1 MTFVIGQTVNIAARV
16 CSHAS
21 PGQILCTGDMRQPI
35 EELPDL
41 ELRAVGEVR
50 LKNIVKPVAL
60 FELSEVSAS
69 PGAAVIDPVCRMR
82 LDTEVA
88 PARLPHQGVTY
99 YFCSLAC
106 AKAFAEQPDAYVA
119 AL

>member
-1 MTFVIGQTVNIAARV
+1 
-16 CSHAS
+16 
-21 PGQILCTGDMRQPI
+21 
-35 EELPDL
+35 
-41 ELRAVGEVR
+41 
-50 LKNIVKPVAL
+50 
-60 FELSEVSAS
+60 
-69 PGAAVIDPVCRMR
+69 VIDPVCRMR